1 MQKMQKRIP
10 TIFRPNP
17 QNAKGGTNAMKL
29 GLAYFGGYDQQK
41 VDLEKEM
48 GLR

>member
-1 MQKMQKRIP
+1 
-10 TIFRPNP
+10 
-17 QNAKGGTNAMKL
+17 MKL

-48 GLR
+48 GLQYVISGPTQLDPSCPRRAWRASRS